1 MCVQFVFLCVCLRSL
16 SGPLDNEGLLQMRE
30 QLRGSKQ
37 ITAPSGGGGRGER
50 GAEGWNAGGGG
61 GGGGAGVRKNSPP
74 VCCLL
79 YICHNI

>member
-37 ITAPSGGGGRGER
+37 ITAPSGGGGVEKEGQRGGMQE
-50 GAEGWNAGGGG
+50 EEEGGGEQG
-61 GGGGAGVRKNSPP
+61 
-74 VCCLL
+74 
-79 YICHNI
+79 